1 MKNREKSPNP
11 PKISISTKNTRNFQR
26 YVVLI
31 VNAGGLPD
39 FRDRLP
45 KLPKLAGSSK
55 TCVNF

>member
-1 MKNREKSPNP
+1 MARTAQNLQKSA
-11 PKISISTKNTRNFQR
+11 PKPQKLNFQR